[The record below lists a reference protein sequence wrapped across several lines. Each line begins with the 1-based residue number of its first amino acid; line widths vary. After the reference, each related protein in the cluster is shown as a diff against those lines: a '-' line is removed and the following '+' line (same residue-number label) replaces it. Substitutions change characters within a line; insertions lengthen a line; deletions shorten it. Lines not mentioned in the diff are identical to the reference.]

1 MQSAIYRFF
10 VKYIKK
16 IADIFPHSVLG
27 KVFFSICSFIQQT
40 VAESII
46 GRFFKRRTKDASF
59 AKESVFTKLLMLP
72 IKIISFISQ
81 KISAKYSELRSS
93 SDILYF
99 TDNWNLVSIRIYGAA
114 LCSFGVVYAILRL
127 FSGSLAFKSLA
138 FCMLFIVSG
147 ICFILI
153 NRSLKSLFKGSF
165 LLKKAGELFYDNAA
179 REHSRLFLI
188 DDAIHIKG
196 SIAATILG
204 AVLAVCGVLLSPID
218 FVFSIFG
225 IIAILL
231 ILKYT
236 ELGIFIV
243 AAASPILPTL
253 VLAGLSILCA
263 FSFCFRLI
271 RKKDIKLM
279 YSPLYIPTLLFA
291 LSYFLGT
298 LNSFAFM
305 GSAGIFLV
313 HVSFILFYFVAYNIL
328 GNDKAYKAITSA
340 FVLMAGLVALYGIA
354 QNFIGV
360 SSTSSWVDEKMFEDI
375 KLRVYSTFD
384 NPNVL
389 GEYLVMMIPLAMAFL
404 LRSEKLLHKIVYF
417 AVLALCVLCLIF
429 TWSRGAWLGAMLAV
443 IIFLVATD
451 KRWAICS
458 LVLFVAIP
466 FIPVILSSNSAIVG
480 RITSIGDMSD
490 SSTAYRVSIWQSA
503 LRVIGDF
510 WLSGI
515 GPGSNAFSLVYQ
527 KYAASGV
534 AFALHSHNLFL
545 QLLVELGIGGF
556 LVFIVLLLRYV
567 KSSVQTLLYEN
578 KKTLR
583 SSVTIACTSGIL
595 GLMLQGMTDY
605 VWYNYKILLI
615 FWIVLAI
622 STSKSNTS
630 KKEDG
635 YK

>member
-16 IADIFPHSVLG
+16 TADIFPHSILG

-40 VAESII
+40 VSGSLL
-46 GRFFKRRTKDASF
+46 GRFFKRQTDDASYV
-59 AKESVFTKLLMLP
+59 KESIFVRLFLIP
-72 IKIISFISQ
+72 IKFIRFVSQ
-81 KISAKYSELRSS
+81 KISTYYNKLRAG

-99 TDNWNLVSIRIYGAA
+99 TDNWNLVSVRIYGAA
-114 LCSFGVVYAILRL
+114 LCSFGGFYAILRL
-127 FSGSLAFKSLA
+127 FSGSLTFKALA
-138 FCMLFIVSG
+138 FCLLFIVSG
-147 ICFILI
+147 LFFILI
-153 NRSLKSLFKGSF
+153 NKSLKSLFKGSY
-165 LLKKAGELFYDNAA
+165 LLKKTGELFYDNAA

-196 SIAATILG
+196 SIAATIFG
-204 AVLAVCGVLLSPID
+204 AVLAACAMLLSPID
-218 FVFSIFG
+218 FVLSIFG
-225 IIAILL
+225 IIFILL
-231 ILKYT
+231 VLKYT
-236 ELGIFIV
+236 ELGVFIV
-243 AAASPILPTL
+243 TAASPILPTL
-253 VLAGLSILCA
+253 VLAGLSVLCA
-263 FSFCFRLI
+263 FSFCFRLL
-271 RKKDIKLM
+271 RKKDIKIM
-279 YSPLYIPTLLFA
+279 YSPLYIPALVFA
-291 LSYFLGT
+291 LTYFLGT
-298 LNSFAFM
+298 LNSFAFI

-313 HVSFILFYFVAYNIL
+313 HLSFILLYFVAFNIL

-340 FVLMAGLVALYGIA
+340 FVLMAGFIALYGIA
-354 QNFIGV
+354 QNFIGI

-389 GEYLVMMIPLAMAFL
+389 GEYLVMMIPLSMAFS
-404 LRSEKLLHKIVYF
+404 LRSEKPLHKIVYF

-458 LVLFVAIP
+458 LVLFVVIP
-466 FIPVILSSNSAIVG
+466 FIPVVLSSDSAIVG

-490 SSTAYRVSIWQSA
+490 SSTAYRVSIWYSA
-503 LRVIGDF
+503 LRVIRDF

-515 GPGSNAFSLVYQ
+515 GPGSDAFSLVYQ

-556 LVFIVLLLRYV
+556 LVFIMLLLRYV

-578 KKTLR
+578 KKTLH
-583 SSVTIACTSGIL
+583 STVTTACTSGIL

-622 STSKSNTS
+622 STAKSHTS

-635 YK
+635 HK